1 MPSEPQI
8 KKSILVVED
17 ETPLLM
23 ALQKKLVLSGFD
35 VVTARSAKQAL
46 NAIKD
51 VGGVDLIWLDHLL
64 LEDETGLDFLREIK
78 KDDKFKN
85 IPVYIVSVT
94 ADQETVDEYMRLG
107 ANKHYPKHEFSISD
121 IINDIKVQNGLS

>member
-1 MPSEPQI
+1 MAEV
-8 KKSILVVED
+8 KKSILIVED

-35 VVTARSAKQAL
+35 VVAARSAKQAV

-51 VGGVDLIWLDHLL
+51 VGGVDFIWLDHLL
-64 LEDETGLDFLREIK
+64 LDDETGLDFLRVIK
-78 KDDKFKN
+78 KEEKFKN

-94 ADQETVDEYMRLG
+94 ADDETIAEYMRLG
-107 ANKHYPKHEFSISD
+107 ATKHYPKHEFSIDD
-121 IINDIKVQNGLS
+121 IIKDIKKQNGL